1 MGFRELRKTIPELA
15 GEESLSADERALL
28 RCRLARRFEGA
39 GDYEEAR
46 ELLSPF
52 WPDADRRPQVEGLGP
67 QASAELFLRA
77 GVLTGWMSGDRW
89 AGRPQETAKDL
100 ITESL
105 LIFERLGLAERAAE
119 ARAELSTAYWREGA
133 FEEARALLSE
143 ALGLLGGGSDEI
155 RALVLLRRALAE
167 TSSTRFA
174 DAHRILME
182 SAPLFESLEDHI
194 LRGKF
199 HNLLAHSLQG
209 LATAESRADHLD
221 RALVEATAA
230 SYHFERAGHARFQA
244 HVENN
249 LGFLYHSV
257 GRSEEAHRH
266 LDRALSLF
274 ISLGDNA
281 YAAQVNETRAR
292 VFLAEGRAR
301 EAERSAR
308 SASEVF
314 GAAGEQAL
322 LAEALTTRGKAL
334 ARLGR
339 FGEARDAFERAAA
352 AAEESGGKEVAG
364 LALLTMIE
372 ELRERLP
379 APDVVGC
386 YKRADELL
394 LRSQEPDLLGRL
406 RLAARHALDA
416 AAVPPERPALR
427 AGSAADESAARGA
440 GHVEELLGALLERAG
455 GQLTFTP
462 EAFELAS
469 RLFAGEDAQSL
480 LALIEES
487 AEAAP
492 AGAVISA
499 EAVETV
505 ALRRRPPRGNFTK
518 PWEGF
523 SLKEEL
529 REPEKRFIELALKA
543 AEGKISV
550 AARLLGLKHN
560 ELLTSIIKSRY
571 PELLASRLPPIP
583 RKRSIIR
590 KPRR

>member
-1 MGFRELRKTIPELA
+1 M

-28 RCRLARRFEGA
+28 RCDLARRAEGA
-39 GDYEEAR
+39 GEYEEAR

-52 WPDADRRPQVEGLGP
+52 WPYVEGRPQVEELGP
-67 QASAELFLRA
+67 QAAAELLLRA
-77 GVLTGWMSGDRW
+77 GVLTGWMSGDQW
-89 AGRPQETAKDL
+89 AGHPQETAKDL

-105 LIFERLGLAERAAE
+105 FLFERLGLSERGAE

-133 FEEARALLSE
+133 FEEARALLAE
-143 ALGLLGGGSDEI
+143 ALELLGGGSDEM
-155 RALVLLRRALAE
+155 RALVLLRQALAE

-182 SAPLFESLEDHI
+182 SAPLFESLDDHI

-199 HNLLAHSLQG
+199 HNLLAHALQG
-209 LATAESRADHLD
+209 LATAESRADYLD

-230 SYHFERAGHARFQA
+230 SYHLEQAGHARFQA

-266 LDRALSLF
+266 LDRARSLF
-274 ISLGDNA
+274 VSLEDNA

-292 VFLAEGRAR
+292 VFLAEDRAG

-308 SASEVF
+308 AASEVF
-314 GAAGEQAL
+314 EAAGEQAL
-322 LAEALTTRGKAL
+322 FAEALTTRGTAL

-339 FGEARDAFERAAA
+339 FEEARSAFVRAAG
-352 AAEESGGKEVAG
+352 AAEESGSKEVAG
-364 LALLTMIE
+364 LALLAMIE
-372 ELRERLP
+372 ELCERLP
-379 APDVVGC
+379 ASEMANC

-394 LRSQEPDLLGRL
+394 LLSQEPDILARL
-406 RLAARHALDA
+406 RRAARRALDA
-416 AAVPPERPALR
+416 VAERPATHT
-427 AGSAADESAARGA
+427 SPTADESSARGA
-440 GHVEELLGALLERAG
+440 GDFEKRVGDFLQRTGRR
-455 GQLTFTP
+455 LTFTP
-462 EAFELAS
+462 EAVELAS
-469 RLFAGEDAQSL
+469 RLFAGEDARSL
-480 LALIEES
+480 LALMEETV
-487 AEAAP
+487 EAAP
-492 AGAVISA
+492 DGTIISA
-499 EAVETV
+499 EAVEIV
-505 ALRRRPPRGNFTK
+505 ALRRCPPRGNFAK

-543 AEGKISV
+543 ADGKISV
-550 AARLLGLKHN
+550 AARLLGFNHN
-560 ELLTSIIKSRY
+560 EILTSIIKSRY
-571 PELLASRLPPIP
+571 PELLAARLPPIP

-590 KPRR
+590 KPQR

>member
-1 MGFRELRKTIPELA
+1 MNLREQRKTISELV

-28 RCRLARRFEGA
+28 RCDLARRSEGW

-52 WPDADRRPQVEGLGP
+52 WPLADPRPRVEGLEP
-67 QASAELFLRA
+67 QAAAELFLRA
-77 GVLTGWMSGDRW
+77 GVLTGWMSGDQW

-105 LIFERLGLAERAAE
+105 VLFERLGLTERAAE

-133 FEEARALLSE
+133 FEEARAFLAE
-143 ALGLLGGGSDEI
+143 ALELLGDGSDEM
-155 RALVLLRRALAE
+155 RALVLLRQALAE
-167 TSSTRFA
+167 ASSTRFA
-174 DAHRILME
+174 DAHRILMD
-182 SAPLFESLEDHI
+182 SAPLFESLDDHI

-199 HNLLAHSLQG
+199 HNLLAHAFQG
-209 LATAESRADHLD
+209 LATAESRADYLD

-230 SYHFERAGHARFQA
+230 SFHLEQAGHARFLA

-249 LGFLYHSV
+249 LGFLYHSL

-274 ISLGDNA
+274 VSLDDNA

-292 VFLAEGRAR
+292 VFLAEGRAG
-301 EAERSAR
+301 EAERTAR
-308 SASEVF
+308 DASEVLE
-314 GAAGEQAL
+314 AAGEQAL
-322 LAEALTTRGKAL
+322 LAEALTTRGTAL

-339 FGEARDAFERAAA
+339 FDEARKAFARGAG
-352 AAEESGGKEVAG
+352 AAEESGSNEAAG
-364 LALLTMIE
+364 LAMLAMLE

-379 APDVVGC
+379 ASELMNC
-386 YKRADELL
+386 YRRADELL
-394 LRSQEPDLLGRL
+394 LRSQEPDLLVRL
-406 RLAARHALDA
+406 RRAARHALDA
-416 AAVPPERPALR
+416 AAAPPERSTLQTNP
-427 AGSAADESAARGA
+427 SADGARGA
-440 GHVEELLGALLERAG
+440 SHVEKLFGAFSEHTG
-455 GQLTFTP
+455 KQVTFAP
-462 EAFELAS
+462 EAVELAS

-480 LALIEES
+480 QALLAET
-487 AEAAP
+487 AEDAP

-499 EAVETV
+499 EAVEIV
-505 ALRRRPPRGNFTK
+505 ALRSLPPRGNFVK

-543 AEGKISV
+543 ADGKISV
-550 AARLLGLKHN
+550 AARLLGFNHN
-560 ELLTSIIKSRY
+560 EILTSIIKSRY

-583 RKRSIIR
+583 RRRSIIR
-590 KPRR
+590 KPQR

>member
-1 MGFRELRKTIPELA
+1 MGRMNLGELRKTIPELA

-28 RCRLARRFEGA
+28 RCGLARRFEEA
-39 GDYEEAR
+39 GEYEAAR
-46 ELLSPF
+46 ELLRPF
-52 WPDADRRPQVEGLGP
+52 WPGADRRPRVEGLGE
-67 QASAELFLRA
+67 QTAAELLLRA
-77 GVLTGWMSGDRW
+77 GVLTGWMRGDQW
-89 AGRPQETAKDL
+89 AGHSQEAAKDL
-100 ITESL
+100 LSESL
-105 LIFERLGLAERAAE
+105 FLFERLGLRERAAE

-133 FEEARALLSE
+133 FEEARALLAE
-143 ALGLLGGGSDEI
+143 ALELLGEGSDEI
-155 RALVLLRRALAE
+155 RALVLLRQALAE
-167 TSSTRFA
+167 ASSTRFA
-174 DAHRILME
+174 DAHRILLE
-182 SAPLFESLEDHI
+182 SAPLFESLDDHV

-199 HNLLAHSLQG
+199 HNLLAHALQG
-209 LATAESRADHLD
+209 LATAESRTDYLD

-230 SYHFERAGHARFQA
+230 SYHLERAGHARFQA

-249 LGFLYHSV
+249 LGFLYHTL
-257 GRSEEAHRH
+257 GRGEEAHRH

-274 ISLGDNA
+274 TSLDDHA

-301 EAERSAR
+301 EAERTAR
-308 SASEVF
+308 SAAEVF
-314 GAAGEQAL
+314 EAAGEQAL

-339 FGEARDAFERAAA
+339 RDEARDAFERAAS

-364 LALLTMIE
+364 LALLTMLE
-372 ELRERLP
+372 ELREGLSP
-379 APDVVGC
+379 SELVSC

-394 LRSQEPDLLGRL
+394 LRSQEPDLLARL
-406 RLAARHALDA
+406 RRAARHALDA
-416 AAVPPERPALR
+416 AAE
-427 AGSAADESAARGA
+427 ESAARGA
-440 GHVEELLGALLERAG
+440 GRVEKLLGTILERKG

-462 EAFELAS
+462 EALELAG
-469 RLFAGEDAQSL
+469 RLFAGEEARSL

-492 AGAVISA
+492 AGAVVSP
-499 EAVETV
+499 EAVEVV

-518 PWEGF
+518 PWDGF

-529 REPEKRFIELALKA
+529 REPERRFIELALKA
-543 AEGKISV
+543 ADGKISV

-571 PELLASRLPPIP
+571 PELLAARLPPIP

-590 KPRR
+590 KPRS

>member
-1 MGFRELRKTIPELA
+1 MNLREQRKIIPELV
-15 GEESLSADERALL
+15 GEDSLSADERALL
-28 RCRLARRFEGA
+28 RCNLARRSEGW

-52 WPDADRRPQVEGLGP
+52 WPLADTRPRVEGLEP
-67 QASAELFLRA
+67 QAAAELFLRA
-77 GVLTGWMSGDRW
+77 GVLTGWMSGDQW

-105 LIFERLGLAERAAE
+105 VLFEQLGLTERAAE

-133 FEEARALLSE
+133 FEEARAFLAE
-143 ALGLLGGGSDEI
+143 ALELLGEGSDEV
-155 RALVLLRRALAE
+155 RALVLLRQALAE
-167 TSSTRFA
+167 ASSTRFA
-174 DAHRILME
+174 DAHRILMD
-182 SAPLFESLEDHI
+182 SAPLFESLDDHI

-199 HNLLAHSLQG
+199 HNLLAHAFQG
-209 LATAESRADHLD
+209 LATAESRADYLD

-230 SYHFERAGHARFQA
+230 SFHLEQAGHARFQA

-249 LGFLYHSV
+249 LGFLYHSL

-274 ISLGDNA
+274 VSLDDNA

-292 VFLAEGRAR
+292 VFLAEGRAG
-301 EAERSAR
+301 EAERTSRA
-308 SASEVF
+308 ASEVLE
-314 GAAGEQAL
+314 AAGEQAL
-322 LAEALTTRGKAL
+322 LAEALTTRGTAL

-339 FGEARDAFERAAA
+339 FDEARNAFGRGASV
-352 AAEESGGKEVAG
+352 AEESGSKEVAG
-364 LALLTMIE
+364 LAMLAMLE

-379 APDVVGC
+379 ASELMDC
-386 YKRADELL
+386 YRRADELL
-394 LRSQEPDLLGRL
+394 LRSQEPDLLVRL
-406 RLAARHALDA
+406 RRAARHALDA
-416 AAVPPERPALR
+416 ASAQPEQSTFQTNP
-427 AGSAADESAARGA
+427 SADVAATNGA
-440 GHVEELLGALLERAG
+440 SHVEKLFGAFSERTG
-455 GQLTFTP
+455 RQVTFTP

-469 RLFAGEDAQSL
+469 RLFAGEDARSLQAL
-480 LALIEES
+480 LAET

-499 EAVETV
+499 EAVEIV
-505 ALRRRPPRGNFTK
+505 ALRRLPPRGNFVK
-518 PWEGF
+518 PWENF

-543 AEGKISV
+543 ADGKISV
-550 AARLLGLKHN
+550 AARLLGFNHN
-560 ELLTSIIKSRY
+560 EILTSIIKSRY

-583 RKRSIIR
+583 RRRSIIR
-590 KPRR
+590 KPQR